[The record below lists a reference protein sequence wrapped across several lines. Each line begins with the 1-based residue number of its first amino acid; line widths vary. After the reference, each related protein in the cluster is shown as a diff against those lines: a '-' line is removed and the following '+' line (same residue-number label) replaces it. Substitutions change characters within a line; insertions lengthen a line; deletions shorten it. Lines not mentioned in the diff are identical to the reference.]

1 MSYKLRKRGAFRVF
15 YGWMMGKFVN
25 IFQILKR
32 HRKPALLMVNSLLDI
47 DLICSVTV
55 GYAWIGIMSETG

>member
-1 MSYKLRKRGAFRVF
+1 MSYKLKKERGFRVLC
-15 YGWMMGKFVN
+15 GRMTGMFVN

-32 HRKPALLMVNSLLDI
+32 HRKPVLLMVNSLLDI